1 MLSFLLK
8 ISQKESI
15 LSQKITPWQ
24 TSCSLALVW
33 HVASLFYLPDKIQVI
48 RLPPTKYFNSL
59 YLFLWQVTSDK
70 SMDRWHETH
79 PGAAHACRIRR
90 QTRRGRSQSEKERIV
105 NEHRPQLRLRS
116 WWVMSEWDLGDEWGP
131 KWRWVRRNIGGRC
144 RCWPSSRSCLGIPT
158 IPIFLRPQLLRAIS
172 NYLIE
177 GRIVWLLCMDSQLD
191 RALNKTAEN

>member
-48 RLPPTKYFNSL
+48 RRPPTKYFNSL

-90 QTRRGRSQSEKERIV
+90 QTCGRSQSEKERVV
-105 NEHRPQLRLRS
+105 NEHPPPQILVS
-116 WWVMSEWDLGDEWGP
+116 DEWGP
-131 KWRWVRRNIGGRC
+131 KWRGVRRNIGGRC